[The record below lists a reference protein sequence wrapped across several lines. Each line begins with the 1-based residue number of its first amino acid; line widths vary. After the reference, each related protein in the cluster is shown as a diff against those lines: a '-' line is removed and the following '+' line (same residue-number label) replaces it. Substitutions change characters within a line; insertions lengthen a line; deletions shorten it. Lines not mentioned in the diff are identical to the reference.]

1 MGFSCRF
8 MIKMN
13 GTELHWT
20 PRNYNNGPTC
30 KALDYNGL
38 GNIVLRAIESGR
50 ITRPTGTTRL
60 SVVELLKACIC
71 EICGLGFEQEST
83 AKRLTCG
90 MVCNGVRIQRNF
102 LKRKKLTFAC
112 EQCSTP
118 FESVKKNARFCSKS
132 CCSRAAKLKRK
143 ERKINNLAGVQ
154 K

>member
-1 MGFSCRF
+1 

-30 KALDYNGL
+30 TTLNYKALGDM
-38 GNIVLRAIESGR
+38 VLRAIASGR
-50 ITRPTGTTRL
+50 ITRPTGTPQL
-60 SVVELLKACIC
+60 SVVQPLKACIC
-71 EICGLGFEQEST
+71 EVCGLGFEQEST

-90 MVCNGVRIQRNF
+90 VECNGVRIQRNF

-112 EQCSTP
+112 EQCATP
-118 FESVKKNARFCSKS
+118 FESVKKNARFCSS
-132 CCSRAAKLKRK
+132 ACCNKAAKQKHKARK
-143 ERKINNLAGVQ
+143 LSELAGVQ